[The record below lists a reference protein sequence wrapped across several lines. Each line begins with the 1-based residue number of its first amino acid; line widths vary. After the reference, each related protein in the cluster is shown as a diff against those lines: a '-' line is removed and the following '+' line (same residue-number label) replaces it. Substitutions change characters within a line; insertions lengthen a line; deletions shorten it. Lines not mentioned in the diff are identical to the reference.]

1 MRHQVAG
8 RRLNRTSEHLQALL
22 GNLVTALIHH
32 EQIRTTLPK
41 AKEARRVAERLI
53 TMAKEGTLHRRRH
66 VARTI
71 RDRVA
76 LQKLFG
82 TLGPRFRSRPGGYTR
97 IVKLGRRLGDAAP
110 MAILELVERTPK
122 PAAESESD
130 DKKNPSK
137 NLSKDQKEGLEKTP
151 AEAKTKPA
159 AALKKK
165 AATSAKAAEASEA
178 KPKAA
183 SAKAKPAA
191 SSKSGE
197 SKAAASKPKAKKKR
211 IEVATGVCVGDHS
224 HPLRDRL

>member
-1 MRHQVAG
+1 MRHQIAG

-53 TMAKEGTLHRRRH
+53 TLAKDGTLHRRRH

-82 TLGPRFRSRPGGYTR
+82 TLGPRFLSRPGGYTR

-122 PAAESESD
+122 LEVEGDA
-130 DKKNPSK
+130 K

-151 AEAKTKPA
+151 EAAKAKPVGPT
-159 AALKKK
+159 KKK
-165 AATSAKAAEASEA
+165 AAAPMKTEATAEA
-178 KPKAA
+178 KPKPVKKPKAEAKVSEERAA
-183 SAKAKPAA
+183 VA
-191 SSKSGE
+191 
-197 SKAAASKPKAKKKR
+197 KPKAKAKKK
-211 IEVATGVCVGDHS
+211 ED
-224 HPLRDRL
+224 